1 MADMTLLEKTKLA
14 LRVTVNNYDA
24 DLTALIEAAKLD
36 LGIAGVD
43 LPAELDAIVERA
55 IITYC
60 KVHFSALTDGEW
72 SRLKASYDEQKAQLA
87 TATGYTDWLGVS

>member
-1 MADMTLLEKTKLA
+1 MTLLEKIKLA
-14 LRVTVNNYDA
+14 LRITVSNYDS
-24 DLTALIEAAKLD
+24 DLTDLISAAQAD
-36 LGIAGVD
+36 LGIAGVVVPET
-43 LPAELDAIVERA
+43 LTAIVERA

-87 TATGYTDWLGVS
+87 TATGYTDWGDVG